1 MSTPSIPLNEAP
13 DEIKL
18 AVDLIYLLES
28 HAIKPHIALAA
39 LEIVK
44 RDFEQKLEDDA
55 VSPSIQPQTIAPLS
69 DE

>member
-1 MSTPSIPLNEAP
+1 MPSTSIPLNEAP

-28 HAIKPHIALAA
+28 HDIQPHIALAA

-44 RDFEQKLEDDA
+44 RDFEHKLSSIATLDA
-55 VSPSIQPQTIAPLS
+55 QNHSKH
-69 DE
+69 D

>member
-1 MSTPSIPLNEAP
+1 MPSTSIPLNEAP

-28 HAIKPHIALAA
+28 HAIQPHIALAA

-44 RDFEQKLEDDA
+44 RDFEQKLT
-55 VSPSIQPQTIAPLS
+55 SIAALDTQNHS
-69 DE
+69 KHD

>member
-1 MSTPSIPLNEAP
+1 MPSTSIPLNEAP

-28 HAIKPHIALAA
+28 HAIQPHIALAA

-44 RDFEQKLEDDA
+44 RDFEQKLT
-55 VSPSIQPQTIAPLS
+55 SIAALDTQNHS
-69 DE
+69 KYD